1 MVTALATH
9 YARALADAVTDPKS
23 DLTPVQ
29 AMVQLKMVTD
39 TLKSSPDLERCL
51 LSPSV
56 PRAKKEAVILNVASQ
71 LGAHR
76 LIQNFLRL
84 IVHHRRVHDLPG
96 VQGEFE
102 KIIDE
107 RTGFQRAD
115 IVSAVNL
122 ADSQKHEIISVL
134 ERASGK
140 QIRPFFKTDPSILG
154 GVIARLISKEY
165 DGSLKGRLESLRQ
178 KLKTAS

>member
-23 DLTPVQ
+23 DLTPAQ
-29 AMVQLKMVTD
+29 AMDQLRLVTD
-39 TLKSSPDLERCL
+39 TLKSSPDLARCL

-56 PRAKKEAVILNVASQ
+56 ARAKKEAVVSTLASQ
-71 LGAHR
+71 LGTHR

-84 IVHHRRVHDLPG
+84 IVHHRRVGDLG
-96 VQGEFE
+96 GIQGEFE

-122 ADSQKHEIISVL
+122 ADSQKQEIVSVL

-178 KLKTAS
+178 RLKTAS

>member
-9 YARALADAVTDPKS
+9 YARALADAVTDPRS
-23 DLTPVQ
+23 DLTPTE
-29 AMVQLKMVTD
+29 AMVQLRLATD

-56 PRAKKEAVILNVASQ
+56 ARAKKEAVISNLASQ
-71 LGAHR
+71 LGTHR

-84 IVHHRRVHDLPG
+84 VVHHRRVHDLPG

-107 RTGFQRAD
+107 RSGFERAD

-122 ADSQKHEIISVL
+122 GDSQKQEIVNVL
-134 ERASGK
+134 ESASGK
-140 QIRPFFKTDPSILG
+140 RIRPFFKTDPSILG

-178 KLKTAS
+178 RLKTAS

>member
-9 YARALADAVTDPKS
+9 YARALADAVTGPQS

-29 AMVQLKMVTD
+29 AMVQLRMVTD

-56 PRAKKEAVILNVASQ
+56 PRAKKEAVVSTVASQ

-84 IVHHRRVHDLPG
+84 VVHHRRVLDLPG

-122 ADSQKHEIISVL
+122 ADSQKQEIVSVL

>member
-1 MVTALATH
+1 MVTALTTH
-9 YARALADAVTDPKS
+9 YARALADAVTGPGS
-23 DLTPVQ
+23 DLTPEQ
-29 AMVQLKMVTD
+29 AMVELRMVTD

-56 PRAKKEAVILNVASQ
+56 PRAKKEAVVSNVAGQ
-71 LGAHR
+71 LNTHR
-76 LIQNFLRL
+76 LIRNFLRL
-84 IVHHRRVHDLPG
+84 IVHHRRLGDLHG
-96 VQGEFE
+96 VRGEFE

-107 RTGFQRAD
+107 RTGFERAD

-122 ADSQKHEIISVL
+122 AESQKQEIVSVL
-134 ERASGK
+134 ERASGR